1 MPNSKIFWTRQ
12 SREDLRSVRD
22 HIARDAP
29 ATATAYV
36 RKLRLS
42 VGRLKQ
48 FPFSGEVVPE
58 IGREELR
65 EVLQGNYRIIYR
77 VSDRRVDVLAV
88 FHSSR
93 VFDER
98 DLGSAE

>member
-1 MPNSKIFWTRQ
+1 MPSSRIFWTRQ
-12 SREDLRSVRD
+12 SREDLRSVRA

-29 ATATAYV
+29 ATASAYV

-48 FPFSGEVVPE
+48 FPYSGEVVPE
-58 IGREELR
+58 VGREDLR

-77 VSDRRVDVLAV
+77 VSERRVDILAV

-93 VFDER
+93 IFDER
-98 DLGSAE
+98 DLGSAD

>member
-1 MPNSKIFWTRQ
+1 MPSKIYWTRQ
-12 SREDLRSVRD
+12 SRQDLRAVRT

-29 ATATAYV
+29 ATAVAYV
-36 RKLRLS
+36 RKLRSS

-58 IGREELR
+58 IGREDLR

-77 VSDRRVDVLAV
+77 LGDDRVDILAV
-88 FHSSR
+88 FHGAR
-93 VFDER
+93 IFDER
-98 DLGSAE
+98 DFTSGE